1 MSDDRGSVT
10 LWVLGL
16 SVVILG
22 FGGVALDFWQALA
35 TQRELAAIA
44 DAASVAAASG
54 IDEGHYRNTGEVI
67 LEPDRSRQLGAES
80 IASQEEDVDDVR
92 ILVSGDRLRVEV
104 SVTDSIDAGFI
115 GFFTGDD
122 GRLVIRAT
130 STAVPR
136 LVP

>member
-1 MSDDRGSVT
+1 MRDDRGSIT

-22 FGGVALDFWQALA
+22 FGGVALDFWRALA

-54 IDEGHYRNTGEVI
+54 IDEAHYRSTGEVI
-67 LEPDRSRQLGAES
+67 LEPVRSRQLGAES
-80 IASQEEDVDDVR
+80 IASQDEALDDVR
-92 ILVSGDRLRVEV
+92 ISVSGDRLRVEV

-122 GRLVIRAT
+122 GRLVVRAT
-130 STAVPR
+130 SNAVPR